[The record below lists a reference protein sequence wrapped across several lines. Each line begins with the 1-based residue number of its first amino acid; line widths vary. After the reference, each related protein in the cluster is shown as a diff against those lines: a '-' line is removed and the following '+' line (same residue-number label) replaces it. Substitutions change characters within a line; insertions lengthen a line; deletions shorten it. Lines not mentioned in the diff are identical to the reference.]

1 MFTGLTHYKQK
12 SRIIGSQSRLRVSK
26 PHNNAL
32 HAFCSIETI
41 ELPLRSSHKKSVFE
55 PRPAP
60 SRKHYG
66 KAFIMR
72 KPCSCFSFFLPGI
85 KFHTT
90 IEMLYYF
97 KELFIMNNFIFLG
110 PPGAGKGSLAVK
122 VAADYK
128 IPHISTGDIFR
139 ANIKAQTPLGVKVKA
154 IIDSGS
160 LVSDEL
166 TFELVK
172 DRLAQDD
179 CKNGYI
185 LDGFPRTIPQ
195 AEMLEGLVSDVKVVN
210 FEIKDEIVIK
220 RLSTRRVC
228 KACGA
233 NYNVLTLKPK
243 VEGICD
249 KCGGELYQRDDD
261 KQESIL
267 HRMDVYREQ
276 TEPLINF
283 YKEKG
288 KITDLDASIETDIL
302 LGKFKEIFK

>member
-1 MFTGLTHYKQK
+1 
-12 SRIIGSQSRLRVSK
+12 
-26 PHNNAL
+26 
-32 HAFCSIETI
+32 
-41 ELPLRSSHKKSVFE
+41 
-55 PRPAP
+55 
-60 SRKHYG
+60 
-66 KAFIMR
+66 
-72 KPCSCFSFFLPGI
+72 
-85 KFHTT
+85 
-90 IEMLYYF
+90 
-97 KELFIMNNFIFLG
+97 MNNFIFLG

-122 VAADYK
+122 VAEDYK

-195 AEMLEGLVSDVKVVN
+195 AEMLDKLVDDVKVVN
-210 FEIKDEIVIK
+210 FEIQDEIVIR

-228 KACGA
+228 KTCGA
-233 NYNVLTLKPK
+233 NFNVLTLPPK

-276 TEPLINF
+276 TEPLINY
-283 YKEKG
+283 YKNKG
-288 KITDLDASIETDIL
+288 KITDLDASIETDVL

>member
-1 MFTGLTHYKQK
+1 
-12 SRIIGSQSRLRVSK
+12 
-26 PHNNAL
+26 
-32 HAFCSIETI
+32 
-41 ELPLRSSHKKSVFE
+41 
-55 PRPAP
+55 
-60 SRKHYG
+60 
-66 KAFIMR
+66 
-72 KPCSCFSFFLPGI
+72 
-85 KFHTT
+85 
-90 IEMLYYF
+90 
-97 KELFIMNNFIFLG
+97 MNNFVFLG

-122 VAADYK
+122 VAEDYK

-185 LDGFPRTIPQ
+185 LVGFPRTIPQ
-195 AEMLEGLVSDVKVVN
+195 AEMLDGLVADLKVVN
-210 FEIKDEIVIK
+210 FNIADEIVIR

-233 NYNVLTLKPK
+233 NFNVLTLPPK
-243 VEGICD
+243 VEGVCD

-276 TEPLINF
+276 TEPLINY
-283 YKEKG
+283 YKNKG

-302 LGKFKEIFK
+302 LGEFKKIF

>member
-1 MFTGLTHYKQK
+1 
-12 SRIIGSQSRLRVSK
+12 
-26 PHNNAL
+26 
-32 HAFCSIETI
+32 
-41 ELPLRSSHKKSVFE
+41 
-55 PRPAP
+55 
-60 SRKHYG
+60 
-66 KAFIMR
+66 
-72 KPCSCFSFFLPGI
+72 
-85 KFHTT
+85 
-90 IEMLYYF
+90 
-97 KELFIMNNFIFLG
+97 MNNFIFLG

-122 VAADYK
+122 VAEAYK

-195 AEMLEGLVSDVKVVN
+195 AEMLEGLVADVKVVN
-210 FEIKDEIVIK
+210 FEIADEIVIR

-233 NYNVLTLKPK
+233 NFNVLTLPPK
-243 VEGICD
+243 VEGVCD

-261 KQESIL
+261 KQESIM

-283 YKEKG
+283 YKNKG
-288 KITDLDASIETDIL
+288 KITDLDASIETDVL
-302 LGKFKEIFK
+302 LGKFKEIF

>member
-1 MFTGLTHYKQK
+1 
-12 SRIIGSQSRLRVSK
+12 
-26 PHNNAL
+26 
-32 HAFCSIETI
+32 
-41 ELPLRSSHKKSVFE
+41 
-55 PRPAP
+55 
-60 SRKHYG
+60 
-66 KAFIMR
+66 
-72 KPCSCFSFFLPGI
+72 
-85 KFHTT
+85 
-90 IEMLYYF
+90 
-97 KELFIMNNFIFLG
+97 MNNFVFLG

-122 VAADYK
+122 VAADYQ

-139 ANIKAQTPLGVKVKA
+139 ANIKAQTPLGIKVKE

-195 AEMLEGLVSDVKVVN
+195 AQMLDSLVSDLKVVN
-210 FEIKDEIVIK
+210 FVIKDEIVID

-233 NYNVLTLKPK
+233 NFNIKTLPPK
-243 VEGICD
+243 VEGVCD

-261 KQESIL
+261 KQDSIL

-276 TEPLINF
+276 TEPLINY
-283 YKEKG
+283 YKGKG
-288 KITDLDASIETDIL
+288 KITDLDAAIETDIL
-302 LGKFKEIFK
+302 LGEFKKIF

>member
-1 MFTGLTHYKQK
+1 
-12 SRIIGSQSRLRVSK
+12 
-26 PHNNAL
+26 
-32 HAFCSIETI
+32 
-41 ELPLRSSHKKSVFE
+41 
-55 PRPAP
+55 
-60 SRKHYG
+60 
-66 KAFIMR
+66 
-72 KPCSCFSFFLPGI
+72 
-85 KFHTT
+85 
-90 IEMLYYF
+90 
-97 KELFIMNNFIFLG
+97 MNNFIFLG

-122 VAADYK
+122 VAEDYK

-195 AEMLEGLVSDVKVVN
+195 AEMLEKLVSDIKVVN
-210 FEIKDEIVIK
+210 FEIQDEIVIR

-243 VEGICD
+243 VEGVCD

-302 LGKFKEIFK
+302 LGEFKKIFA

>member
-1 MFTGLTHYKQK
+1 M
-12 SRIIGSQSRLRVSK
+12 
-26 PHNNAL
+26 
-32 HAFCSIETI
+32 
-41 ELPLRSSHKKSVFE
+41 
-55 PRPAP
+55 
-60 SRKHYG
+60 
-66 KAFIMR
+66 
-72 KPCSCFSFFLPGI
+72 
-85 KFHTT
+85 
-90 IEMLYYF
+90 
-97 KELFIMNNFIFLG
+97 G

-122 VAADYK
+122 VAEDYK

-195 AEMLEGLVSDVKVVN
+195 AEMLDGLVADLKVVN
-210 FEIKDEIVIK
+210 FQISDDIVIG

-233 NYNVLTLKPK
+233 NYNIKTLPPK

-276 TEPLINF
+276 TEPLINY
-283 YKEKG
+283 YKNKG

-302 LGKFKEIFK
+302 LGEFKKIF

>member
-1 MFTGLTHYKQK
+1 
-12 SRIIGSQSRLRVSK
+12 
-26 PHNNAL
+26 
-32 HAFCSIETI
+32 
-41 ELPLRSSHKKSVFE
+41 
-55 PRPAP
+55 
-60 SRKHYG
+60 
-66 KAFIMR
+66 
-72 KPCSCFSFFLPGI
+72 
-85 KFHTT
+85 
-90 IEMLYYF
+90 
-97 KELFIMNNFIFLG
+97 MNNFIFLG

-139 ANIKAQTPLGVKVKA
+139 ANIKAPTPLGVKVKA

>member
-1 MFTGLTHYKQK
+1 
-12 SRIIGSQSRLRVSK
+12 
-26 PHNNAL
+26 
-32 HAFCSIETI
+32 
-41 ELPLRSSHKKSVFE
+41 
-55 PRPAP
+55 
-60 SRKHYG
+60 
-66 KAFIMR
+66 
-72 KPCSCFSFFLPGI
+72 
-85 KFHTT
+85 
-90 IEMLYYF
+90 
-97 KELFIMNNFIFLG
+97 MNNFIFLG

-122 VAADYK
+122 VAEDYK

-195 AEMLEGLVSDVKVVN
+195 AEMLDGLVADLKVVN
-210 FEIKDEIVIK
+210 FQISDDIVIG

-233 NYNVLTLKPK
+233 NYNIKTLPPK

-276 TEPLINF
+276 TEPLINY
-283 YKEKG
+283 YKNKG
-288 KITDLDASIETDIL
+288 KITDLDASIETNIL
-302 LGKFKEIFK
+302 LGEFKKIF

>member
-1 MFTGLTHYKQK
+1 
-12 SRIIGSQSRLRVSK
+12 
-26 PHNNAL
+26 
-32 HAFCSIETI
+32 
-41 ELPLRSSHKKSVFE
+41 
-55 PRPAP
+55 
-60 SRKHYG
+60 
-66 KAFIMR
+66 
-72 KPCSCFSFFLPGI
+72 
-85 KFHTT
+85 
-90 IEMLYYF
+90 
-97 KELFIMNNFIFLG
+97 MNNFIFLG

-122 VAADYK
+122 VAEDYK

-195 AEMLEGLVSDVKVVN
+195 AEMLDGLVSDLKVVN
-210 FEIKDEIVIK
+210 FQISDDIVIG

-233 NYNVLTLKPK
+233 NYNIKTLPPK
-243 VEGICD
+243 VEGVCD

-276 TEPLINF
+276 TEPLINY
-283 YKEKG
+283 YKNKG

-302 LGKFKEIFK
+302 LGEFKKIF

>member
-1 MFTGLTHYKQK
+1 
-12 SRIIGSQSRLRVSK
+12 
-26 PHNNAL
+26 
-32 HAFCSIETI
+32 
-41 ELPLRSSHKKSVFE
+41 
-55 PRPAP
+55 
-60 SRKHYG
+60 
-66 KAFIMR
+66 
-72 KPCSCFSFFLPGI
+72 
-85 KFHTT
+85 
-90 IEMLYYF
+90 
-97 KELFIMNNFIFLG
+97 MNFVFLG

-122 VAADYK
+122 VAADYQ

-195 AEMLEGLVSDVKVVN
+195 AEMLDGLVSDLKVVN
-210 FEIKDEIVIK
+210 FVIQDEIVIG

-233 NYNVLTLKPK
+233 NYNIKTLPPK
-243 VEGICD
+243 VEGVCD

-276 TEPLINF
+276 TEPLINY
-283 YKEKG
+283 YKGKG

-302 LGKFKEIFK
+302 LGEFKKIF

>member
-1 MFTGLTHYKQK
+1 
-12 SRIIGSQSRLRVSK
+12 
-26 PHNNAL
+26 
-32 HAFCSIETI
+32 
-41 ELPLRSSHKKSVFE
+41 
-55 PRPAP
+55 
-60 SRKHYG
+60 
-66 KAFIMR
+66 
-72 KPCSCFSFFLPGI
+72 
-85 KFHTT
+85 
-90 IEMLYYF
+90 
-97 KELFIMNNFIFLG
+97 MNNFIFLG

-302 LGKFKEIFK
+302 LGKFKEIFKQFNSHKRQINYFTQGRLLEFVSKSAFFNLKVILKFY

>member
-1 MFTGLTHYKQK
+1 
-12 SRIIGSQSRLRVSK
+12 
-26 PHNNAL
+26 
-32 HAFCSIETI
+32 
-41 ELPLRSSHKKSVFE
+41 
-55 PRPAP
+55 
-60 SRKHYG
+60 
-66 KAFIMR
+66 
-72 KPCSCFSFFLPGI
+72 
-85 KFHTT
+85 
-90 IEMLYYF
+90 
-97 KELFIMNNFIFLG
+97 MNNFIFLG

-122 VAADYK
+122 VAEEYK

-154 IIDSGS
+154 IIDSGA

-172 DRLAQDD
+172 DRIAQDD

-195 AEMLEGLVSDVKVVN
+195 AEMLESLVSDIKVVN
-210 FEIKDEIVIK
+210 FEIQDEIVIR
-220 RLSTRRVC
+220 RLSTRRTC

-233 NYNVLTLKPK
+233 NFNVLTLPPK
-243 VEGICD
+243 VEGVCD
-249 KCGGELYQRDDD
+249 KCNGELYQRDDD
-261 KQESIL
+261 KQESIMN
-267 HRMDVYREQ
+267 RMEVYREQ

-302 LGKFKEIFK
+302 LGKFKELF

>member
-1 MFTGLTHYKQK
+1 MK
-12 SRIIGSQSRLRVSK
+12 
-26 PHNNAL
+26 
-32 HAFCSIETI
+32 
-41 ELPLRSSHKKSVFE
+41 
-55 PRPAP
+55 
-60 SRKHYG
+60 
-66 KAFIMR
+66 
-72 KPCSCFSFFLPGI
+72 
-85 KFHTT
+85 
-90 IEMLYYF
+90 
-97 KELFIMNNFIFLG
+97 NFIFLG

-122 VAADYK
+122 VAEDYK

-172 DRLAQDD
+172 DRLSQAD

-195 AEMLEGLVSDVKVVN
+195 AEMLEGLVSDIKVVN
-210 FEIKDEIVIK
+210 FEIQDEIVIR

-243 VEGICD
+243 VEGVCD

-288 KITDLDASIETDIL
+288 KITNLDASIETDIL
-302 LGKFKEIFK
+302 LGEFKKIF

>member
-1 MFTGLTHYKQK
+1 
-12 SRIIGSQSRLRVSK
+12 
-26 PHNNAL
+26 
-32 HAFCSIETI
+32 
-41 ELPLRSSHKKSVFE
+41 
-55 PRPAP
+55 
-60 SRKHYG
+60 
-66 KAFIMR
+66 
-72 KPCSCFSFFLPGI
+72 
-85 KFHTT
+85 
-90 IEMLYYF
+90 
-97 KELFIMNNFIFLG
+97 MNNFIFLG

-122 VAADYK
+122 VAEDYK

-210 FEIKDEIVIK
+210 FEIQDEIVIR

-233 NYNVLTLKPK
+233 NFNVLTLPPK
-243 VEGICD
+243 VEGVCD

-261 KQESIL
+261 KQESIM

-283 YKEKG
+283 YKNKE
-288 KITDLDASIETDIL
+288 KITDLDESIETDVL

>member
-1 MFTGLTHYKQK
+1 
-12 SRIIGSQSRLRVSK
+12 
-26 PHNNAL
+26 
-32 HAFCSIETI
+32 
-41 ELPLRSSHKKSVFE
+41 
-55 PRPAP
+55 
-60 SRKHYG
+60 
-66 KAFIMR
+66 
-72 KPCSCFSFFLPGI
+72 
-85 KFHTT
+85 
-90 IEMLYYF
+90 
-97 KELFIMNNFIFLG
+97 MNNFIFLG

-179 CKNGYI
+179 CNGYI

>member
-1 MFTGLTHYKQK
+1 
-12 SRIIGSQSRLRVSK
+12 
-26 PHNNAL
+26 
-32 HAFCSIETI
+32 
-41 ELPLRSSHKKSVFE
+41 
-55 PRPAP
+55 
-60 SRKHYG
+60 
-66 KAFIMR
+66 
-72 KPCSCFSFFLPGI
+72 
-85 KFHTT
+85 
-90 IEMLYYF
+90 
-97 KELFIMNNFIFLG
+97 MNNFIFLG

-122 VAADYK
+122 VAEDYK

-139 ANIKAQTPLGVKVKA
+139 ANIKNQTPLGVKVKA

-160 LVSDEL
+160 LVSDDL
-166 TFELVK
+166 TCELVK
-172 DRLAQDD
+172 DRLSQPD

-195 AEMLEGLVSDVKVVN
+195 AEMFTKICDDVKVVN
-210 FEIKDEIVIK
+210 FEIKDEIVIR

-233 NYNVLTLKPK
+233 NFNVLTLPPK
-243 VEGICD
+243 VEGVCD

-276 TEPLINF
+276 TEPLIKF
-283 YKEKG
+283 YRDKG
-288 KITDLDASIETDIL
+288 AITDLDASIETDVL

>member
-1 MFTGLTHYKQK
+1 
-12 SRIIGSQSRLRVSK
+12 
-26 PHNNAL
+26 
-32 HAFCSIETI
+32 
-41 ELPLRSSHKKSVFE
+41 
-55 PRPAP
+55 
-60 SRKHYG
+60 
-66 KAFIMR
+66 
-72 KPCSCFSFFLPGI
+72 
-85 KFHTT
+85 
-90 IEMLYYF
+90 
-97 KELFIMNNFIFLG
+97 MNNFIFLG

-122 VAADYK
+122 VAEDYK

-139 ANIKAQTPLGVKVKA
+139 ANIKNQTPLGIKVKA

-160 LVSDEL
+160 LVSDDL
-166 TFELVK
+166 TCELVK
-172 DRLAQDD
+172 DRLSQDD

-195 AEMLEGLVSDVKVVN
+195 AEMFTKICDDVKVVN
-210 FEIKDEIVIK
+210 FEIKDEIVIR

-233 NYNVLTLKPK
+233 NYNVLTLPPK
-243 VEGICD
+243 VEGVCD

-283 YKEKG
+283 YKNKG
-288 KITDLDASIETDIL
+288 TITDLDASIETDIL
-302 LGKFKEIFK
+302 LGEFKKIFAK

>member
-1 MFTGLTHYKQK
+1 
-12 SRIIGSQSRLRVSK
+12 
-26 PHNNAL
+26 
-32 HAFCSIETI
+32 
-41 ELPLRSSHKKSVFE
+41 
-55 PRPAP
+55 
-60 SRKHYG
+60 
-66 KAFIMR
+66 
-72 KPCSCFSFFLPGI
+72 
-85 KFHTT
+85 
-90 IEMLYYF
+90 
-97 KELFIMNNFIFLG
+97 MNNFIFLG

-122 VAADYK
+122 VAEDYK

-195 AEMLEGLVSDVKVVN
+195 AEMLEKLVSDVKVVN
-210 FEIKDEIVIK
+210 FEIKDEIVIR

-233 NYNVLTLKPK
+233 NFNVLTLPPK
-243 VEGICD
+243 VEGVCD

-261 KQESIL
+261 KQESIM

-283 YKEKG
+283 YKNKG
-288 KITDLDASIETDIL
+288 KITDLDASIETDVL
-302 LGKFKEIFK
+302 LGKFKELFK

>member
-1 MFTGLTHYKQK
+1 
-12 SRIIGSQSRLRVSK
+12 
-26 PHNNAL
+26 
-32 HAFCSIETI
+32 
-41 ELPLRSSHKKSVFE
+41 
-55 PRPAP
+55 
-60 SRKHYG
+60 
-66 KAFIMR
+66 
-72 KPCSCFSFFLPGI
+72 
-85 KFHTT
+85 
-90 IEMLYYF
+90 
-97 KELFIMNNFIFLG
+97 MNNFIFLG

-122 VAADYK
+122 VAEDYK

-195 AEMLEGLVSDVKVVN
+195 AEMLDGLVADLKVVN
-210 FEIKDEIVIK
+210 FNIADEIVIR

-233 NYNVLTLKPK
+233 NFNVLTLPPK
-243 VEGICD
+243 VEGVCD

-302 LGKFKEIFK
+302 LGEFKKIFSK

>member
-1 MFTGLTHYKQK
+1 
-12 SRIIGSQSRLRVSK
+12 
-26 PHNNAL
+26 
-32 HAFCSIETI
+32 
-41 ELPLRSSHKKSVFE
+41 
-55 PRPAP
+55 
-60 SRKHYG
+60 
-66 KAFIMR
+66 
-72 KPCSCFSFFLPGI
+72 
-85 KFHTT
+85 
-90 IEMLYYF
+90 
-97 KELFIMNNFIFLG
+97 MNNFIFLG

-122 VAADYK
+122 VAEDYK

-195 AEMLEGLVSDVKVVN
+195 AEMLEKLVSDVKVVN
-210 FEIKDEIVIK
+210 FEIKDEIVIR

-233 NYNVLTLKPK
+233 NFNVLTLPPK
-243 VEGICD
+243 VEGVCD

-302 LGKFKEIFK
+302 LGEFKKIFN